1 MGSLGNVDCI
11 VILIV
16 RIFEF
21 VRMNHGSLKIIYFE
35 LKLKFAILKKI
46 IADLIQNKDCSA
58 DTFFHF

>member
-35 LKLKFAILKKI
+35 LKLKFAILKKRKY
-46 IADLIQNKDCSA
+46 NCSIPL
-58 DTFFHF
+58 TQFSQK